1 MTRTHVYLSLL
12 TAILVST
19 TSIVD
24 ASADISPDV
33 MACLKSVVEKDKE
46 LSPLYQKVIARNES
60 KLTLEMNKLRD
71 AIKLERLKK
80 DPPSTLIDCNRM
92 LSNLNAA
99 IRFANDKL
107 AP

>member
-1 MTRTHVYLSLL
+1 M
-12 TAILVST
+12 LVST
-19 TSIVD
+19 TSVVS
-24 ASADISPDV
+24 ASTDISPDV

-46 LSPLYQKVIARNES
+46 LSPLYQKIITRKDP

-80 DPPSTLIDCNRM
+80 DLPATLIDCNRM